1 MRKTAVI
8 LLIALLCLVL
18 ASCHALGGLADRETD
33 APEDSAEPA
42 RTPKAAAS
50 VTPSPA
56 PRATPKPTTQGAAG
70 GPISYTRAVEVFAA
84 PDAFAGREYASPFQL
99 ADGAQQMN
107 GISVCYARGA
117 GAENA
122 WAVLDFGAG
131 EGPGLTAGDI
141 VYVRGT
147 IQGEGTIY
155 ADDGSEVGVLW
166 LVVNELEVD
175 AANAELEVAERTVT
189 LDAAS
194 HSATSGTLT
203 IELLSLEF
211 TADNLWISTRTE
223 DTAVRQR
230 TTYYTDI
237 LVHQDGYFAGYF
249 SAEYWIVPG
258 TAGFDN
264 VPLSP
269 LDSGK
274 DLTVEF
280 VPFGED
286 GAPVCEPLTIA
297 VAAGEH

>member
-56 PRATPKPTTQGAAG
+56 PRPTPKLTTQGAAG
-70 GPISYTRAVEVFAA
+70 GPISYTHAVEVFAD
-84 PDAFAGREYASPFQL
+84 PDAFAGREYDSPFMIH
-99 ADGAQQMN
+99 GEREQMEGGN
-107 GISVCYARGA
+107 SVYYATSRS
-117 GAENA
+117 
-122 WAVLDFGAG
+122 VITLTILDFGTG
-131 EGPGLTAGDI
+131 EAPEMASGDV

-147 IQGEGTIY
+147 IQGAGTIY
-155 ADDGSEVGVLW
+155 GDNGSETDALW
-166 LVVNELEVD
+166 LTVNELEVD

-194 HSATSGTLT
+194 HSVTSGTLT

-237 LVHQDGYFAGYF
+237 WVHQEGYLAWYIR
-249 SAEYWIVPG
+249 AEYWITPG
-258 TAGFDN
+258 TAGYDN

-280 VPFGED
+280 VPIDE
-286 GAPVCEPLTIA
+286 AHEVVCDPLVIDVNVGTY
-297 VAAGEH
+297 